1 MGNTTGASGASAV
14 SPAVRSGALPSGGL
28 ASGGSA
34 RSILRRVPVWVW
46 RSLMAHLGPRERVRL
61 NADPIT
67 TVNYASD
74 VDFVGDGIRE
84 HRLDIISPTMADGP
98 VPVYVYFHGGGWT
111 SGDKSA
117 LTKYCASQATA
128 GMVVVNVNY
137 RMATTFRMSHML
149 EDADAA
155 LAWVTANI
163 ADYGGDPTR
172 VVLGGDSAGGQIAA
186 MYSSL
191 VVDHRVSGHYSLLPS
206 LERSSL
212 RGLVQHCSAVDFS
225 VIFERGFI
233 LSRGFIRMLL
243 PHRGKGSSLESA
255 ARYLSPIEWV
265 GDGHPPVFVTTSER
279 DYFYRANLN
288 YVARLRKHG
297 VPVDTV
303 IYERSSRNTEHTWQ
317 QDPRFPESQE
327 VYRRL
332 QEFVVRVTGTA
343 GLVTH

>member
-1 MGNTTGASGASAV
+1 MGDPKESSV
-14 SPAVRSGALPSGGL
+14 
-28 ASGGSA
+28 ASGGAA

-46 RSLMAHLGPRERVRL
+46 RSLMARLGPSERVRL

-67 TVNYASD
+67 TVDYVSD

-84 HRLDIISPTMADGP
+84 HLLDVISPKESRGAL
-98 VPVYVYFHGGGWT
+98 PVYVYFHGGGWT

-117 LTKYCASQATA
+117 LTKYCASQAMA

-137 RMATTFRMSHML
+137 RMATSFRMSHML

-163 ADYGGDPTR
+163 REYGGDPSR

-186 MYSSL
+186 LYSSL
-191 VVDHRVSGHYSLLPS
+191 VVDHRLSGHYSLEPS
-206 LERSSL
+206 LDRSSL

-233 LSRGFIRMLL
+233 LSLGFIRMLL
-243 PHRGKGSSLESA
+243 PHGGRGSALKSA

-265 GDGHPPVFVTTSER
+265 GAEHPPVFVTTSER

-303 IYERSSRNTEHTWQ
+303 IYERTSRNTEHTWQ
-317 QDPRFPESQE
+317 QDARFPESQE

-332 QEFVVRVTGTA
+332 QDFVARVA
-343 GLVTH
+343 SPANAVAY

>member
-1 MGNTTGASGASAV
+1 
-14 SPAVRSGALPSGGL
+14 
-28 ASGGSA
+28 
-34 RSILRRVPVWVW
+34 
-46 RSLMAHLGPRERVRL
+46 MAQLGPRERIRL

-67 TVNYASD
+67 TVDYVSD

-84 HRLDIISPTMADGP
+84 HRLDVISPKVADGP
-98 VPVYVYFHGGGWT
+98 LPVYVYFHGGGWT

-117 LTKYCASQATA
+117 LTKYCASQAMA

-137 RMATTFRMSHML
+137 RMATSFRMSHML

-163 ADYGGDPTR
+163 GEYGGDPSR

-186 MYSSL
+186 LYSSL
-191 VVDHRVSGHYSLLPS
+191 VVDQRLSGHYSLVPA

-233 LSRGFIRMLL
+233 LSLGFIRMLL
-243 PHRGKGSSLESA
+243 PHGGRGSALKSA

-265 GDGHPPVFVTTSER
+265 EAGHPPVFVTTSER

-297 VPVDTV
+297 VPVDTL
-303 IYERSSRNTEHTWQ
+303 IYERASRNTEHTWQ
-317 QDPRFPESQE
+317 QDARHPESQE

-332 QEFVVRVTGTA
+332 QEFVARVA
-343 GLVTH
+343 GSPQLVAH